1 MVHMGDIFLDNFYI
15 IRNLTQLIAFLS
27 PFFLLH
33 FFGKTEVFRKLDA
46 FATKVAEDL
55 ADRGGFY
62 EMLAMVVGVYLY
74 IGYVLI
80 SLLIGVGS
88 ATLVSNE
95 LELIKMRLEFYQ

>member
-1 MVHMGDIFLDNFYI
+1 MGDIFLENFG
-15 IRNLTQLIAFLS
+15 LIGLLSQIVAFLS

-33 FFGKTEVFRKLDA
+33 FFGKTEAFRKLDA

-55 ADRGGFY
+55 ADRGSFY

-80 SLLIGVGS
+80 SFLIGVGA